1 MLHADKTKKLTMAR
15 PFKSDK
21 IIFEQISDEGLRA
34 YHVGFD
40 QKQFRLMPLV
50 DIIRSVIPEFALGY
64 HAGAAI
70 PINEMVERLKE
81 AAETVYLTEKYKTR
95 GEFGELILHLLL
107 RDFHGT
113 IPLISKI
120 YFEDS
125 YDVPA
130 HGFDGVQISIQGEIK
145 KLWLGESKL
154 YSSGKDGVKELTG
167 DIVKHVTGDYLK
179 KEFTLISRKL
189 PNETPEIEYWRNLMD
204 KHQKL
209 DVVFSNIVIPM
220 VCTYSSKLFDTH
232 NEETKQYFDDFE
244 SEIYGLFE
252 HFNKYKPNTYA
263 EIILLLL
270 PVPDKDEL
278 NKELDKRLKNMQQI

>member
-1 MLHADKTKKLTMAR
+1 MTR
-15 PFKSDK
+15 PFKSENV
-21 IIFEQISDEGLRA
+21 IHEQISIDGLRA
-34 YHVGFD
+34 YHIGFD
-40 QKQFRLMPLV
+40 QNEFRLQPLV

-64 HAGAAI
+64 HAGTSI
-70 PINEMVERLKE
+70 PLTEIVDRLKE
-81 AAETVYLTEKYKTR
+81 AAETVYLTDKYKTR

-107 RDFHGT
+107 RDFHNT

-130 HGFDGVQISIQGEIK
+130 HGFDGVQITINGHEK

-154 YSSGKDGVKELTG
+154 YKSGKSGVKELTE
-167 DIVKHVTGDYLK
+167 DIKSHVNADYLK
-179 KEFTLISRKL
+179 REFTLISRKL
-189 PNETPEIEYWRNLMD
+189 PENIPEIEYWRSLMD

-209 DVVFSNIVIPM
+209 DVIFSSIVIPL
-220 VCTYSSKLFDTH
+220 VCTYSSNLFLTH
-232 NEETKQYFDDFE
+232 NNETEEYFQDFE
-244 SEIYGLFE
+244 NEIIELFE
-252 HFNKYKPNTYA
+252 HFNKYKPDTDV

-278 NKELDKRLKNMQQI
+278 NTELDKRLKHMQQI